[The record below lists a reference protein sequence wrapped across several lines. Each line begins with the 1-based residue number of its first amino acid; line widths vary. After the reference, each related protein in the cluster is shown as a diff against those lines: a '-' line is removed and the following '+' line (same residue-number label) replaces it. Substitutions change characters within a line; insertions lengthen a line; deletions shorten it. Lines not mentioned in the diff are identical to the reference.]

1 MNKAELVTKMT
12 ENSEE
17 KLTKK
22 QMESALNAFLKTVEE
37 TLVEGDKIQIVGFGT
52 FEAKKRA
59 ARQGRNPRKPEEII
73 NIPASISPSFKPG
86 KLLKEA
92 LNTNK

>member
-1 MNKAELVTKMT
+1 MNKAELVTKMA

-22 QMESALNAFLKTVEE
+22 QIESALNAFLKTVEE
-37 TLVEGDKIQIVGFGT
+37 TLVEGDKVQIVGFGT

-73 NIPASISPSFKPG
+73 NIPESISPSFKPG

-92 LNTNK
+92 LNSNK